1 MWIRI
6 GMFRRGCI
14 KWIHIG
20 EGDAVSFRLGA
31 PRDAGMVPLSSRET
45 AKGGTQIPQTRFAQ
59 TVRSLRPNAV
69 TRELR
74 GTRSPDQ
81 GTPGR
86 TLAAGIAGS
95 GTLAVGI
102 AENIFFYGFS
112 ITEA

>member
-1 MWIRI
+1 MLGVRFLC
-6 GMFRRGCI
+6 MFLLGVLARVRGEFPARSA
-14 KWIHIG
+14 G
-20 EGDAVSFRLGA
+20 
-31 PRDAGMVPLSSRET
+31 DAGMVPLSSRET

-86 TLAAGIAGS
+86 KITAGS
-95 GTLAVGI
+95 VENTVTLC
-102 AENIFFYGFS
+102 
-112 ITEA
+112 

>member
-1 MWIRI
+1 MSFEVSWRKV
-6 GMFRRGCI
+6 RGELPGWCA
-14 KWIHIG
+14 G
-20 EGDAVSFRLGA
+20 
-31 PRDAGMVPLSSRET
+31 DAGMVPLSARET

-86 TLAAGIAGS
+86 KITAGS
-95 GTLAVGI
+95 VENTVTLC
-102 AENIFFYGFS
+102 
-112 ITEA
+112 

>member
-1 MWIRI
+1 
-6 GMFRRGCI
+6 MFRRGCI

-81 GTPGR
+81 GTPARKLTAGR
-86 TLAAGIAGS
+86 YWVLRRMRWRKLTAG
-95 GTLAVGI
+95 VDRRY
-102 AENIFFYGFS
+102 E
-112 ITEA
+112 E